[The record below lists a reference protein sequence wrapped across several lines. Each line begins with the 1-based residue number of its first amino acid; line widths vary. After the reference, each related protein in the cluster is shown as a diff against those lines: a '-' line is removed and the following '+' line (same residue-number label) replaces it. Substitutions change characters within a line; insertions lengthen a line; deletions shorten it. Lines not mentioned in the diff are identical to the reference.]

1 MYKYQMDKPPFAD
14 PDAMLLTAA
23 IDFAVPP
30 QANEQ
35 QIEDKINEIIHE
47 STITTIR
54 KVEKLWEEHFNTPPD
69 PNVERRVIQSVDA
82 AKQYG
87 KRYLDNPS
95 QANLRLYE
103 DKAEKIAWDIR
114 SFIKYA
120 QHKQEFPDKPHRQV
134 QDVAI
139 TQKQIMDKIEI
150 EIPKTVTFFRKSR
163 PLTSLSDIF
172 QFLPTLFQNA
182 FGIKDEAVAFK
193 HLDFVK
199 LGRIALEL
207 TNETPDATT
216 IMS

>member
-1 MYKYQMDKPPFAD
+1 MDKPPFAD

-47 STITTIR
+47 STTTTIR
-54 KVEKLWEEHFNTPPD
+54 KVEKLWEDHFNTPPD
-69 PNVERRVIQSVDA
+69 PNVERRVIQKVDA
-82 AKQYG
+82 LKQYG

-150 EIPKTVTFFRKSR
+150 EIPLKCQCGCSKCITILVIYW
-163 PLTSLSDIF
+163 L
-172 QFLPTLFQNA
+172 
-182 FGIKDEAVAFK
+182 VAP
-193 HLDFVK
+193 
-199 LGRIALEL
+199 RR
-207 TNETPDATT
+207 NRNT
-216 IMS
+216 INLLASNRCH